1 MKQFLLVL
9 VPVILFTA
17 SGCTKSVRY
26 SQDEIKDYP
35 TQTQEYIRNSQ
46 VAVGMT
52 RQQVRYSWGGPHA
65 VSVLAPSRDSKER
78 VEWIYKKMA
87 FFKTRLIFTDDRLTE
102 IINNEPGST
111 K

>member
-1 MKQFLLVL
+1 MKLFLLVL

-26 SQDEIKDYP
+26 TQDEIKDYP
-35 TQTQEYIRNSQ
+35 PQTQEQIRNGQ

-52 RQQVRYSWGGPHA
+52 RQQVRYSWGGPHS
-65 VSVLAPSRDSKER
+65 VTVLAPSGDGKER
-78 VEWIYKKMA
+78 VEWVYKKMT
-87 FFKTRLIFTDDRLTE
+87 FFKARLIFTHDRLTDL
-102 IINNEPGST
+102 ITNEPGAA

>member
-1 MKQFLLVL
+1 MKQFLLLL
-9 VPVILFTA
+9 VPVILITA
-17 SGCTKSVRY
+17 SGCAKSVRY

-35 TQTQEYIRNSQ
+35 PQTQEHIRNGQ

-52 RQQVRYSWGGPHA
+52 RQQVRYSWGGPHS
-65 VSVLAPSRDSKER
+65 VSVLTPSGDGKER
-78 VEWIYKKMA
+78 VAWVYEKMT

-102 IINNEPGST
+102 IINNEPGRA